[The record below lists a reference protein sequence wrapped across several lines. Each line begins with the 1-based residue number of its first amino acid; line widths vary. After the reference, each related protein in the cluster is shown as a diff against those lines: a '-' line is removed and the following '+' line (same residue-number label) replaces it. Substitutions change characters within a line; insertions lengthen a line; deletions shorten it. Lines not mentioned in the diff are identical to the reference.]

1 MTSAA
6 PAWTPD
12 ARRDDGQA
20 KIGSNVA
27 EQTIFAVLPAG
38 RTTWAI
44 GSIHGDVERLTEVHR
59 RIADH
64 IRPEDNLV
72 YLGNMVGRSGNVL
85 TCVDALLLFRRALLA
100 RQTFDGA
107 GEIVY
112 LRGRQ
117 EEMWHKLLQV
127 QFAPNPREVLEWM
140 LSQGVGPTLEAYGG
154 DVAEGRRAAAT
165 GAVSLSQWT
174 NRLRAAMRARDGH
187 DKLMSVLR
195 RAAYT
200 ADQRLLLVNAG
211 IDASRPLS
219 EQSDTFWWGGRD
231 FDEIDHAYGEFRYVV
246 RGFDYR
252 HKGVWFKDWAA
263 SIDGG
268 CGFGG
273 SLVAARFDGDG
284 RPVETIDV

>member
-1 MTSAA
+1 MTRPA
-6 PAWTPD
+6 PARDPD
-12 ARRDDGQA
+12 DRRADSQA
-20 KIGSNVA
+20 KTGATVA
-27 EQTIFAVLPAG
+27 EETIFAVLPAG
-38 RTTWAI
+38 RTTWAV
-44 GSIHGDVERLTEVHR
+44 GSIHGDAGRLNALHRHIAER
-59 RIADH
+59 
-64 IRPEDNLV
+64 IRPDDNLV
-72 YLGNMVGRSGNVL
+72 YLGNMVGRGGDIL
-85 TCVDALLLFRRALLA
+85 ATVDALLLFRRALLA
-100 RQTFDGA
+100 LRTFDGA

-154 DVAEGRRAAAT
+154 DIAEGRRAAAT
-165 GAVSLSQWT
+165 GAVRLSQWT
-174 NRLRAAMRARDGH
+174 NGLRAAMRARDGH

-200 ADQRLLLVNAG
+200 ADQSLLLANAG
-211 IDASRPLS
+211 IDAARPLS

-231 FDEIDHAYGEFRYVV
+231 FDDIDRPYGDFRYVV

-252 HKGVWFKDWAA
+252 HKGVWFKDWVA

-273 SLVAARFDGDG
+273 KLVAARFDADG
-284 RPVETIDV
+284 RPVESVDV